1 MSRAKPY
8 TNDIYNAGW
17 LPYAND
23 IYNSAD
29 GEYNVSIIHINCS
42 HTAISIVEPQDD
54 ADTFINSCGETG
66 ERPAIRVMSCI
77 KEAKAII
84 NLNDKSAN
92 KLLTIQVTYDGVCSG
107 VEVHDILLELVKPK
121 INDIKADAV
130 SDVLCG
136 LSRFV
141 ANNGIMNKPF
151 DEIIKLATD
160 CAKTRGVTVGKLLNE
175 YANM

>member
-1 MSRAKPY
+1 MSHAKPY

-29 GEYNVSIIHINCS
+29 GEYNVSIIYINCS

-54 ADTFINSCGETG
+54 TDTFINNCGETG
-66 ERPAIRVMSCI
+66 ERPAVRVMACI

-92 KLLTIQVTYDGVCSG
+92 KLLTI
-107 VEVHDILLELVKPK
+107 
-121 INDIKADAV
+121 
-130 SDVLCG
+130 
-136 LSRFV
+136 
-141 ANNGIMNKPF
+141 
-151 DEIIKLATD
+151 
-160 CAKTRGVTVGKLLNE
+160 
-175 YANM
+175 